1 MKFCLLHTEQMK
13 KRKPSFQRSH
23 KLEVL
28 RQICN
33 WIPNFLVSRLA
44 RETGVADR
52 ARTFSPWSHVVA
64 MLYAQLTHAISLN
77 DVCDALRLFSGP
89 LSAIRGAV
97 PPSPNAFSHA
107 NKVRD
112 ARMAERL
119 LWSVLE
125 HLQNL
130 HPRRSEEHTSELQS
144 PCNLVCRLLLEK
156 KKNRENERSYSK
168 H

>member
-77 DVCDALRLFSGP
+77 DVCDALRFSAGRSRRFAARCLPVRTRFRTPIKCATPGWPNDFSGRCWSTCRICIP
-89 LSAIRGAV
+89 GLRPEDGACLGSNAACK
-97 PPSPNAFSHA
+97 PSTAP
-107 NKVRD
+107 
-112 ARMAERL
+112 
-119 LWSVLE
+119 
-125 HLQNL
+125 
-130 HPRRSEEHTSELQS
+130 
-144 PCNLVCRLLLEK
+144 
-156 KKNRENERSYSK
+156 
-168 H
+168 